1 MSSKILDYSALQ
13 IEKLKTSEG
22 RFNFLNLSIPVLMG
36 IFIFLNPFTHTTA
49 IKEICFYLSLFIV
62 LLLICFKKID
72 FSFKSPLTLPFAL
85 FTLWVFIGLFFALYK
100 ENSIHDFY
108 AHLLKY
114 LAIYYILINFFNS
127 RKRLIVLSWIIIIS
141 VAIFSIGG
149 TIYFYLILGNDILV
163 RILFKDMSMNTVG
176 FFAIPSILLSLH
188 ILARERKFYIKLILL
203 ISLVGTSFVT
213 ILTQSR
219 GTLLAMIFSLFI
231 LFPKNKKVLIVFF
244 LCLAIAVGF
253 MPTPIKNRITPV
265 VTFDVPALKND
276 GRMKIWCTYIEI
288 IKDYPFSGTGF
299 GMELWQHQDLWDKY
313 SSRVSPEWRIHMF
326 DPHNM
331 LVSTTA
337 RLGLVGL
344 ALFLYITFT
353 FVRMSWVT
361 IKHGKDDFIKSW
373 GLCITATFIA
383 FFIQGMFEEATS
395 HVPAIVLYSIFAMM
409 TILWKIDSE
418 TSSRTSQNLISH
430 R

>member
-1 MSSKILDYSALQ
+1 
-13 IEKLKTSEG
+13 
-22 RFNFLNLSIPVLMG
+22 MG

-114 LAIYYILINFFNS
+114 IAIYYILINFFNS

-213 ILTQSR
+213 LLAQSR
-219 GTLLAMIFSLFI
+219 GTLLGMVFSLFV

-253 MPTPIKNRITPV
+253 MPTPIKNRIIPV
-265 VTFDVPALKND
+265 VTFDVPALQND
-276 GRMKIWCTYIEI
+276 GRIKVWCTYLEI
-288 IKDYPFSGTGF
+288 IKEYPIIGTGF
-299 GMELWQHQDLWDKY
+299 GMEMWQHQDLWDKY
-313 SSRVSPEWRIHMF
+313 LNRVSPERRIF
-326 DPHNM
+326 KLDPHNM
-331 LVSTTA
+331 LVSTIT

-344 ALFLYITFT
+344 ALFLYIIFT
-353 FVRMSWVT
+353 FFGMSWVT

-383 FFIQGMFEEATS
+383 YFIQGMFEEAAS
-395 HVPAIVLYSIFAMM
+395 HVPAIVLYTIFAMM
-409 TILWKIDSE
+409 TILWRIDSE
-418 TSSRTSQNLISH
+418 SNSRILQN
-430 R
+430 